1 MALTKR
7 VELIER
13 RTYFLAQLERTQK
26 IVSAV
31 KATAQKFGCSEDAAW
46 QDAQRLPKWIDTVVK
61 IDDSSTMI
69 KRIVSAMLTLV
80 PYYWS
85 IFSMAMSPKPSRTN
99 DKPRPNLNAALGAL
113 NSITRLYVEVARF
126 LQSVGIVYK
135 VPEKIEIDHADQIL
149 VEVAD
154 EDEADILRKATEI
167 LARNESRKLH

>member
-1 MALTKR
+1 MTKR
-7 VELIER
+7 LELIER
-13 RTYFLAQLERTQK
+13 RTYFLEQFERTQK

-31 KATAQKFGCSEDAAW
+31 EATVQKFGCSEDAAW

-85 IFSMAMSPKPSRTN
+85 IFSLAMSPKPSRTN
-99 DKPRPNLNAALGAL
+99 DKPCPNLNAALGAL

-126 LQSVGIVYK
+126 LQSVGLVYK
-135 VPEKIEIDHADQIL
+135 VSKNLEVDHSGEIL
-149 VEVAD
+149 VEVED
-154 EDEADILRKATEI
+154 DEAEI
-167 LARNESRKLH
+167 LSKAAKILERKGQSRSLH